1 VTVSNIRK
9 FTLDKPRSKWLGVC
23 SGIAD
28 YTGID
33 VTIVRIATALGTV
46 LLWGGLL
53 IVYLIV
59 ALVADSKGYSA

>member
-1 VTVSNIRK
+1 MSNIRK

-33 VTIVRIATALGTV
+33 VTLVRIATVLGTI

-53 IVYLIV
+53 IVYLVV
-59 ALVADSKGYSA
+59 ALVSDAKGYGA